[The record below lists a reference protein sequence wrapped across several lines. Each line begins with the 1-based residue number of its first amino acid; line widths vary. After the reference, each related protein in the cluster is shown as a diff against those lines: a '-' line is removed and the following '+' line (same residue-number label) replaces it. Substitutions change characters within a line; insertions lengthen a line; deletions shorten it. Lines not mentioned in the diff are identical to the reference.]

1 MRGTFGRTN
10 LGFLALFTLIA
21 SGCVTLQPYDPGPGR
36 RVAVSVAQDTYV
48 SGESVNLTIANL
60 SDVELTFPG
69 GFCKTQLQRM
79 DGTVWTTI
87 PSSSAGC
94 PVRLGFLDPRQA
106 VVHQFSVPRSVRVG
120 TYRLA
125 MPMPVPEGATVREPE
140 LLSPAF
146 KVQSSSE
153 Q

>member
-1 MRGTFGRTN
+1 MRGTFGRAN
-10 LGFLALFTLIA
+10 LGFALFTLIA

-36 RVAVSVAQDTYV
+36 RVAVSVAQDSYV
-48 SGESVNLTIANL
+48 SGESVNVTIANL
-60 SDVELTFPG
+60 SEVELTYPA
-69 GFCKTQLQRM
+69 GFCTTQLQRM

-87 PSSSAGC
+87 PSPSAGC
-94 PVRLGFLDPRQA
+94 PVRLGFLDPQQA
-106 VVHQFSVPRSVRVG
+106 VVHQFVVPKSIRVG
-120 TYRLA
+120 TYRFA